1 LRHVIYSTTLGAS
14 IYFLFFA
21 LPQFIERIRF
31 PSFQRFLNPPPLL
44 LVKNGHIIE
53 RHLKRELITEQ
64 ELMSQLRQQGVE
76 SLKDVKRAFMEADGG
91 ISVIRQESQTNS
103 ISTSFSHSPHRQ

>member
-1 LRHVIYSTTLGAS
+1 
-14 IYFLFFA
+14 
-21 LPQFIERIRF
+21 
-31 PSFQRFLNPPPLL
+31 
-44 LVKNGHIIE
+44 
-53 RHLKRELITEQ
+53 
-64 ELMSQLRQQGVE
+64 MSQLRQQGVE